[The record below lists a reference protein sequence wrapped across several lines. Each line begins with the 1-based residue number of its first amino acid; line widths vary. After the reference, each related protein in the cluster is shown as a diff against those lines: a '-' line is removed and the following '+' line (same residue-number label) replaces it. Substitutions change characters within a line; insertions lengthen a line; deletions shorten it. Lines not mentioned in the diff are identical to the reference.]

1 MKPLISIIMPCYNQA
16 KYIGEAIDSVLSQT
30 FTNWELVIVDD
41 GSTDDSYSI
50 MKEYAGRDERI
61 LYIHQENQGLSA
73 ARNEGIKCS
82 HGKYILP
89 LDADDFIHKDYIGE
103 AVDVL
108 ERMDDVKIVYC
119 RAEHFGEKTGE
130 WKLPKYNMMEML
142 YMNCIFCT
150 AMYRRAD
157 FDQTSGYNTN
167 MKYGWEDWDF
177 WLSLLEKGGNVY
189 QIPQIRFFYRVKKKS
204 MLVDLKRQNDKNM
217 EMALTIMENHLSL
230 YRENYSALYN
240 KYVDMIN
247 SRWCVLY
254 VLARKVK
261 KFYNVKVDQ
270 NSQVK

>member
-1 MKPLISIIMPCYNQA
+1 MDN
-16 KYIGEAIDSVLSQT
+16 
-30 FTNWELVIVDD
+30 
-41 GSTDDSYSI
+41 SYFI

-61 LYIHQENQGLSA
+61 QYIHQENQGLSA
-73 ARNEGIKCS
+73 ARNNGIKSS

-89 LDADDFIHKDYIGE
+89 LDADDLIHEDYIAE
-103 AVDVL
+103 AVEVL
-108 ERMDDVKIVYC
+108 GQRNDVKVVYC
-119 RAEHFGEKTGE
+119 RAEYFGEKTGE
-130 WKLPKYNMMEML
+130 WKLPQYNMLEML

-150 AMYRRAD
+150 AMYRRTD

-189 QIPQIRFFYRVKKKS
+189 QIPQIRFYYRVKKKS
-204 MLVDLKRQNDKNM
+204 MLADLKRQNDKNK

-230 YRENYSALYN
+230 YRDNYSTLYN

-261 KFYNVKVDQ
+261 RFITSK
-270 NSQVK
+270 